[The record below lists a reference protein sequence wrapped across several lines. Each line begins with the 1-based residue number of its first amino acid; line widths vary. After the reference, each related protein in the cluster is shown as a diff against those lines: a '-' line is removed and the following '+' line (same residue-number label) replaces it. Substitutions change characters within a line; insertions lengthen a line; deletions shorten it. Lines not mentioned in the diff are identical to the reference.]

1 MESKQAFNEFLE
13 VLKNADQTFLD
24 PEANLDE
31 QGKVDG
37 YQHFFH
43 LLHAAIDF
51 YLFNDPLKPRFMPL
65 TNSGRKLFG
74 DNVDAVYYFTQL
86 RGDQE
91 YVIQGRRFDSCYL
104 SFCIYGGDPHGEL
117 ADRVTL
123 NINHNHIQFGKDGS
137 FEIKLCPD
145 PDPENPNEFK
155 LEPDSVNLFTRE
167 YFFDRPSSTESE
179 LSIVNTNPQPPALP
193 LTDAQLAQHIRT
205 IAMFFQCTTW
215 IAPLP
220 VELPVNEFLPAFEFD
235 PEQGGWGTPDNIYC
249 FARFRVEE
257 DEYLN
262 IKIRSPECCYW
273 GIQTWNF
280 LMQSTNYAE
289 FPVCINNA
297 TAVPSEDGSVEVILS
312 HREAPGNWM
321 SSAGYREGVLFCR
334 WLLAEKMPE
343 PPVIS
348 VSKW

>member
-1 MESKQAFNEFLE
+1 M
-13 VLKNADQTFLD
+13 
-24 PEANLDE
+24 
-31 QGKVDG
+31 
-37 YQHFFH
+37 
-43 LLHAAIDF
+43 
-51 YLFNDPLKPRFMPL
+51 
-65 TNSGRKLFG
+65 
-74 DNVDAVYYFTQL
+74 
-86 RGDQE
+86 
-91 YVIQGRRFDSCYL
+91 
-104 SFCIYGGDPHGEL
+104 
-117 ADRVTL
+117 
-123 NINHNHIQFGKDGS
+123 
-137 FEIKLCPD
+137 
-145 PDPENPNEFK
+145 
-155 LEPDSVNLFTRE
+155 FTRE

-193 LTDAQLAQHIRT
+193 LTDAQLARHIRT